1 MGWRHLFLFRC
12 EWFDVGDA
20 RRGIHV
26 GDHITSVNTSRK
38 WYKDEPFVLACQ
50 AAQVFYLQD
59 NSKHG
64 NWSVVQRVTSRNTY
78 DVPIIPSEHG
88 DEDDDQN
95 LNYAAFQ
102 ENEPSY
108 AVLEPEED
116 DNGISSPLH
125 RTDVSPIDVPGDTV
139 LGDAIPTPGDDDFID
154 DELDEN
160 DDYESSSSE
169 DLVTDT
175 GTSSDDGE

>member
-1 MGWRHLFLFRC
+1 PWVSSFSACISNGTRFHTESRGKHRRTQNSGVVVKGEHQSKAVDFYGVLIDILQLKYMGWRHVFLFRC
-12 EWFDVGDA
+12 EWFDV
-20 RRGIHV
+20 
-26 GDHITSVNTSRK
+26 
-38 WYKDEPFVLACQ
+38 
-50 AAQVFYLQD
+50 AQVFYLQD
-59 NSKHG
+59 NSKRG

-78 DVPIIPSEHG
+78 DVPIIPSEQG

-125 RTDVSPIDVPGDTV
+125 RTDVEPIDVPGDTV

-154 DELDEN
+154 DE
-160 DDYESSSSE
+160 
-169 DLVTDT
+169 
-175 GTSSDDGE
+175 